1 MSVVRTRMIHIHSLV
16 IRYVDDAVVRA
27 ASEHVND
34 IVVLLLNIYN
44 IDEDQDA
51 TSNMANIT
59 MRCTKQRR
67 IVKSNDENDATDTMY
82 E

>member
-1 MSVVRTRMIHIHSLV
+1 MIHIHSLV

-34 IVVLLLNIYN
+34 RVVLLLNIYN

-51 TSNMANIT
+51 TSQCDVRNN
-59 MRCTKQRR
+59 
-67 IVKSNDENDATDTMY
+67 VVS
-82 E
+82 